1 MSATTAPDKP
11 DAPVDEVEASRA
23 PLMDHLL
30 ELRNRLVRILIVLFV
45 LFCAAWF
52 VTEPALKVLLK
63 PLADAAANHGYVL
76 TDAATQPAAAV
87 PAAQPGAPPAAA
99 PSQPGAGE
107 QVQPGSRGEFEAVT
121 LSPMEMIF
129 VRLKLSFLIA
139 LAVGFP
145 FVAYQVY
152 AFVAPGL
159 YKKERSAILPFLFV
173 MPFLFVAG
181 AMLVYYSVL
190 PMFMDLSFSAELQGS
205 GIKVVYQAQVKPY
218 YELAISLLTCF
229 GLAFQLPV
237 VISLLAKAGFVEASG
252 LRKIRKY
259 AFVAILI
266 TAAVM
271 TPADPFSL
279 FILAIPLLALYESG
293 IIAAAIIGAGR
304 KRRDEEAAKAEA
316 EEEKR
321 EAEEEARRRAQ
332 AATQSAPAL
341 PAGE

>member
-1 MSATTAPDKP
+1 MSATPVPDKAEDP
-11 DAPVDEVEASRA
+11 ADEVEASRA

-30 ELRNRLVRILIVLFV
+30 ELRTRLVRILIVLFV

-52 VTEPALKVLLK
+52 VTEPALKVLLR
-63 PLADAAANHGYVL
+63 PLANAAAAHGYLL
-76 TDAATQPAAAV
+76 TDDTAKSAATVPPAAVQPAA
-87 PAAQPGAPPAAA
+87 PQPGPT
-99 PSQPGAGE
+99 PGGL
-107 QVQPGSRGEFEAVT
+107 VQPGSRGEFEAVT
-121 LSPMEMIF
+121 LSPLEMIF

-145 FVAYQVY
+145 YVAFQVY

-159 YKKERSAILPFLFV
+159 YKKERTAILPFLFV

-181 AMLVYYSVL
+181 SLLVYYSVL

-218 YELAISLLTCF
+218 YELSISLLTAF

-237 VISLLAKAGFVEASG
+237 VLALLAKAGLVEASG
-252 LRKIRKY
+252 LRKARKY

-266 TAAVM
+266 VAAVM
-271 TPADPFSL
+271 TPPDPISQFA
-279 FILAIPLLALYESG
+279 LAIPLLVLYEAG
-293 IIAAAIIGAGR
+293 VIAAAMIGAGR
-304 KRRDEEAAKAEA
+304 KRREEEEAKAEA

-321 EAEEEARRRAQ
+321 EAEAARKRTE